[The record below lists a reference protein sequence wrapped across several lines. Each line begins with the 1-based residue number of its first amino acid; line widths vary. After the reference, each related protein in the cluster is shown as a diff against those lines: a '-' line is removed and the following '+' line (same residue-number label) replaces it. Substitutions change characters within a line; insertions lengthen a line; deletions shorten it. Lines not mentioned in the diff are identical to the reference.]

1 MFSRQLPILAGIE
14 QDPWSRRLRHVHS
27 LVKEFVSKFCLITKV
42 RQHEIGLQTAL
53 WLWEDAGNSAGFAGD
68 KSLLPPQ
75 GTLYWSGVRVWED
88 GTHDIIVPAVRDAIG
103 CGDDSNSA
111 LADAREKLAVRV
123 QSSVKEGLPVRVLG
137 KKETALSLRDD
148 MSVVAQQCKVLGMA
162 VPILRRTELR
172 QIDLDY
178 GLVCK

>member
-1 MFSRQLPILAGIE
+1 M
-14 QDPWSRRLRHVHS
+14 HS
-27 LVKEFVSKFCLITKV
+27 LVKEFVSEVCLFAKV
-42 RQHEIGLQTAL
+42 RQDEIALQTAL
-53 WLWEDAGNSAGFAGD
+53 WCWEDTGNSAGIVGD

-88 GTHDIIVPAVRDAIG
+88 GTHDIVLPAVRDAIG
-103 CGDDSNSA
+103 CGDDSDSA
-111 LADAREKLAVRV
+111 LADAPEKLAVRV
-123 QSSVKEGLPVRVLG
+123 QNSVKEGLSVKVSG
-137 KKETALSLRDD
+137 KRETALRLKDD

-162 VPILRRTELR
+162 LPILKRTEPR